1 MMKGKPK
8 GGAAGKVASST
19 LAYPGNSF
27 KYSPKCPTD
36 EPEQKLNTFDVTTC
50 TTLQSI
56 ADNTTRS
63 VVSNKQAIGSA
74 VLSSTGTPH
83 NELTKVVSD
92 ADPLQRQSRLHSQRC
107 DEIYS
112 LSEDDTSGSGGQNQE
127 QLQSEKVIVE
137 VLHKVEKDI
146 WEMEHFSKEHAKE
159 ARNGPKIY
167 KNSSV
172 AASER
177 C

>member
-1 MMKGKPK
+1 MKGKPK

-19 LAYPGNSF
+19 LAYPGNPF

-50 TTLQSI
+50 AQ
-56 ADNTTRS
+56 
-63 VVSNKQAIGSA
+63 K
-74 VLSSTGTPH
+74 
-83 NELTKVVSD
+83 
-92 ADPLQRQSRLHSQRC
+92 C

-112 LSEDDTSGSGGQNQE
+112 LSEEDTSGSGGQNQE

-146 WEMEHFSKEHAKE
+146 WEMEHFSKEHAKG
-159 ARNGPKIY
+159 AKNGPKIY